1 MSNDSSWKY
10 IKECHYHLLEPLMLS
25 TATYDKT
32 NAERIGNDTSILIT
46 NCTIALSLLEIK
58 KNSVQR
64 MNIYVNQ

>member
-1 MSNDSSWKY
+1 
-10 IKECHYHLLEPLMLS
+10 MLS

-32 NAERIGNDTSILIT
+32 DAERIWNDTSEFIT

>member
-1 MSNDSSWKY
+1 
-10 IKECHYHLLEPLMLS
+10 MLS